1 MEISRSYSGL
11 MKKDENNSCIYLQD
25 KALSSYIY
33 IKNYQ
38 QINLDKKELEKDFLR
53 TVLTPEMTMS
63 LADIYLSVLKN
74 SEIERYEGLKHDGA
88 FELDEVVSSLSKDL
102 TEDFQKYGIIFF
114 LLDKNQ
120 VLHLSI
126 FQALQ

>member
-1 MEISRSYSGL
+1 MEISKSYSGL

-53 TVLTPEMTMS
+53 SVLTSELTM
-63 LADIYLSVLKN
+63 
-74 SEIERYEGLKHDGA
+74 
-88 FELDEVVSSLSKDL
+88 
-102 TEDFQKYGIIFF
+102 
-114 LLDKNQ
+114 
-120 VLHLSI
+120 
-126 FQALQ
+126 

>member
-1 MEISRSYSGL
+1 MEISKSYSGL

-53 TVLTPEMTMS
+53 SVLTSELTMS
-63 LADIYLSVLKN
+63 LADIYLTVLKT
-74 SEIERYEGLKHDGA
+74 SEFERYEGLKHEGA
-88 FELDEVVSSLSKDL
+88 FDLDEVVTSLSKDL
-102 TEDFQKYGIIFF
+102 TENFQKYGIIF
-114 LLDKNQ
+114 
-120 VLHLSI
+120 
-126 FQALQ
+126 